1 MALSIKTKIWLPAIA
16 LSIGLVLMSTGSAV
30 RTVKS
35 QAITVKEQ
43 SDQQSKLELA
53 SRWRGLVEA
62 QALRTLGA
70 ALASDEASAALL
82 QGGQEQAL
90 QELTQ
95 LQSSLSA
102 LLTDTMERAAL
113 EAATSQAQALKAS
126 LDAAQKLKAAGDAAA
141 LQAHIQGDTQ
151 GKLKALQSAQQDM
164 VRLTERG
171 ATELRDK
178 AGNERLKTVW
188 GVAGIMA
195 IIIAAVCIGT
205 RLVQRSV
212 TEPLADIVQVTRSI
226 GEGDLTARI
235 VIDRQ
240 DEMGEVLRALAQ
252 MSNSLAELVGQVQRS
267 AGSIGA
273 ASVEIAHGNHDLSN
287 RTEATAANLQRASST
302 LDHLSGVV
310 GQSAA
315 SAREANAL
323 AASAYTVAQSGGQ
336 SVSEVV
342 QTMHRIDHSSKK
354 IVDIIAVIDG
364 IAFQTNILALNAAVE
379 AARAGEQ
386 GRGFAV
392 VASEVRSLAG
402 RSAEAAKEIKQL
414 INASVERVEQ
424 GSAMVDQAGE
434 TMAEVVQSIRRV
446 TDLMGEINAAS
457 SEQASG
463 VAQVGEAVTQ
473 MDQATQQ
480 NAALVEEMAA
490 AAGSLSGQAQE
501 LVQAVAVFKLDSSM
515 GGGGG
520 YSAPA
525 PRPAARR
532 PAAPAPAPARVAA
545 APRASTATKP
555 TAPAKAALQAPKPA
569 ARAAAAPSNNDDWES
584 F

>member
-95 LQSSLSA
+95 VQSSLSA

-178 AGNERLKTVW
+178 AGNERLNTVW

-226 GEGDLTARI
+226 GEGDLTVRI
-235 VIDRQ
+235 VTDRQ

-273 ASVEIAHGNHDLSN
+273 ASVEIAHG
-287 RTEATAANLQRASST
+287 
-302 LDHLSGVV
+302 
-310 GQSAA
+310 
-315 SAREANAL
+315 
-323 AASAYTVAQSGGQ
+323 
-336 SVSEVV
+336 
-342 QTMHRIDHSSKK
+342 TM
-354 IVDIIAVIDG
+354 
-364 IAFQTNILALNAAVE
+364 TCP
-379 AARAGEQ
+379 
-386 GRGFAV
+386 
-392 VASEVRSLAG
+392 
-402 RSAEAAKEIKQL
+402 
-414 INASVERVEQ
+414 
-424 GSAMVDQAGE
+424 
-434 TMAEVVQSIRRV
+434 T
-446 TDLMGEINAAS
+446 
-457 SEQASG
+457 
-463 VAQVGEAVTQ
+463 
-473 MDQATQQ
+473 
-480 NAALVEEMAA
+480 
-490 AAGSLSGQAQE
+490 
-501 LVQAVAVFKLDSSM
+501 
-515 GGGGG
+515 
-520 YSAPA
+520 A
-525 PRPAARR
+525 PRPLPPTCSAHRPHWATSAAWWASRLLRR
-532 PAAPAPAPARVAA
+532 VRLTRWRPRPTPWRKAA
-545 APRASTATKP
+545 ASRSARWCRPCTASTTRP
-555 TAPAKAALQAPKPA
+555 RRLWTSLP
-569 ARAAAAPSNNDDWES
+569 
-584 F
+584 

>member
-95 LQSSLSA
+95 VQSSLSA
-102 LLTDTMERAAL
+102 LLTNTMERAAL

-151 GKLKALQSAQQDM
+151 GKLKALQTAQQGM

-226 GEGDLTARI
+226 GEGDLTVRI
-235 VIDRQ
+235 VTDRQ

-302 LDHLSGVV
+302 LDHLNGVV

-323 AASAYTVAQSGGQ
+323 AASAYTVA
-336 SVSEVV
+336 
-342 QTMHRIDHSSKK
+342 
-354 IVDIIAVIDG
+354 
-364 IAFQTNILALNAAVE
+364 
-379 AARAGEQ
+379 
-386 GRGFAV
+386 
-392 VASEVRSLAG
+392 
-402 RSAEAAKEIKQL
+402 
-414 INASVERVEQ
+414 
-424 GSAMVDQAGE
+424 
-434 TMAEVVQSIRRV
+434 
-446 TDLMGEINAAS
+446 
-457 SEQASG
+457 
-463 VAQVGEAVTQ
+463 
-473 MDQATQQ
+473 
-480 NAALVEEMAA
+480 
-490 AAGSLSGQAQE
+490 
-501 LVQAVAVFKLDSSM
+501 
-515 GGGGG
+515 
-520 YSAPA
+520 
-525 PRPAARR
+525 
-532 PAAPAPAPARVAA
+532 
-545 APRASTATKP
+545 
-555 TAPAKAALQAPKPA
+555 
-569 ARAAAAPSNNDDWES
+569 
-584 F
+584 

>member
-16 LSIGLVLMSTGSAV
+16 VSIGLVLMSVGSAL

-43 SDQQSKLELA
+43 TDQQTKLEMA
-53 SRWRGLVEA
+53 SRWRGLSEA

-70 ALASDEASAALL
+70 VLAADDTSAGLL
-82 QGGQEQAL
+82 QGGQEQA
-90 QELTQ
+90 QGELSEMQTS
-95 LQSSLSA
+95 LQS

-113 EAATSQAQALKAS
+113 EAVLAQQQTLKVS
-126 LDAAQKLKAAGDAAA
+126 LEAAAKLKAAGDPAA
-141 LQAHIQGDTQ
+141 LHAHIRDDVH
-151 GKLKALQSAQQDM
+151 GKLKAVQGAQQDL

-195 IIIAAVCIGT
+195 VIIVAVCLGT

-212 TEPLADIVQVTRSI
+212 TDPLEDIVRVARSI
-226 GEGDLTARI
+226 GDGDLSVHIAT
-235 VIDRQ
+235 DRQ

-252 MSNSLAELVGQVQRS
+252 MSQSLAELVGQVQRS

-273 ASVEIAHGNHDLSN
+273 ASVEIAHGNQDLSN

-302 LDHLSGVV
+302 LDHLSGAV

-315 SAREANAL
+315 SAGEANRL
-323 AASAYTVAQSGGQ
+323 AATAYAVAQSGGE
-336 SVSEVV
+336 SVAAVV
-342 QTMHRIDHSSKK
+342 DTMHRIDSSSKK
-354 IVDIIAVIDG
+354 IVDIISVIDG

-402 RSAEAAKEIKQL
+402 RSAEAAREVKSL
-414 INASVERVEQ
+414 ISASVENVEA
-424 GSAMVDQAGE
+424 GTALVDRAGQ
-434 TMAEVVQSIRRV
+434 TMQELVQSVQRV
-446 TDLMGEINAAS
+446 SGIIEEITASTAEQSGDMQQVNAA
-457 SEQASG
+457 
-463 VAQVGEAVTQ
+463 VGELDQ
-473 MDQATQQ
+473 MTQQ
-480 NAALVEEMAA
+480 NAALVEQSAA
-490 AAGSLSGQAQE
+490 AASGMSEQAGVLE
-501 LVQAVAVFKLDSSM
+501 RLVGRFKL
-515 GGGGG
+515 
-520 YSAPA
+520 A
-525 PRPAARR
+525 
-532 PAAPAPAPARVAA
+532 
-545 APRASTATKP
+545 
-555 TAPAKAALQAPKPA
+555 
-569 ARAAAAPSNNDDWES
+569 
-584 F
+584 

>member
-95 LQSSLSA
+95 VQSSLSA

-151 GKLKALQSAQQDM
+151 GKLKALQTAQQDM

-226 GEGDLTARI
+226 GEGDLTVRI
-235 VIDRQ
+235 VTDRQ

-302 LDHLSGVV
+302 LDHLNGVV

-402 RSAEAAKEIKQL
+402 RSAEAAREVKAL
-414 INASVERVEQ
+414 ISASVENVEA
-424 GSAMVDQAGE
+424 GTALVDRAGQ
-434 TMAEVVQSIRRV
+434 TMQEIVQSVQRV
-446 TDLMGEINAAS
+446 SGIIEEISAS
-457 SEQASG
+457 SAEQSSHMQ
-463 VAQVGEAVTQ
+463 QVNSTVDELEQ
-473 MDQATQQ
+473 MTQQ
-480 NAALVEEMAA
+480 NAALVEESAA
-490 AAGSLSGQAQE
+490 AAGAMSEQAAVLE
-501 LVQAVAVFKLDSSM
+501 RLVGRFKLAGAAHQSS
-515 GGGGG
+515 
-520 YSAPA
+520 Y
-525 PRPAARR
+525 
-532 PAAPAPAPARVAA
+532 
-545 APRASTATKP
+545 
-555 TAPAKAALQAPKPA
+555 
-569 ARAAAAPSNNDDWES
+569 APSPALLTRS
-584 F
+584 

>member
-16 LSIGLVLMSTGSAV
+16 LSIGLVLMSTSSAV

-35 QAITVKEQ
+35 QAVTVKEQ

-95 LQSSLSA
+95 VQSSLSA

-151 GKLKALQSAQQDM
+151 GKLKALQTAQQGM

-226 GEGDLTARI
+226 GEGDLTVRI
-235 VIDRQ
+235 VTDRQ

-302 LDHLSGVV
+302 LDHLNGVV

-342 QTMHRIDHSSKK
+342 KTMHRIDHSSKK

-392 VASEVRSLAG
+392 VASEVRNLAT
-402 RSAEAAKEIKQL
+402 RSAGAAQEIKTL
-414 INASVERVEQ
+414 IQASVERV
-424 GSAMVDQAGE
+424 QAGSE
-434 TMAEVVQSIRRV
+434 LAHNAGGTMAEVVSSIRSV
-446 TDLMGEINAAS
+446 SELMQEISHAS
-457 SEQASG
+457 SSQTNDMLN
-463 VAQVGEAVTQ
+463 VTQ
-473 MDQATQQ
+473 AIVRMDEATQQ
-480 NAALVEEMAA
+480 NAALVEESAA
-490 AAGSLSGQAQE
+490 AAGSLSTQARE
-501 LVQAVAVFKLDSSM
+501 LVQAVAVFRLRRQ
-515 GGGGG
+515 GGQ
-520 YSAPA
+520 A
-525 PRPAARR
+525 
-532 PAAPAPAPARVAA
+532 
-545 APRASTATKP
+545 TA
-555 TAPAKAALQAPKPA
+555 LL
-569 ARAAAAPSNNDDWES
+569 R
-584 F
+584 

>member
-16 LSIGLVLMSTGSAV
+16 VSLGLVLMSTGSAV

-53 SRWRGLVEA
+53 ARWRGLAEA

-70 ALASDEASAALL
+70 ALAADEASAALL
-82 QGGQEQAL
+82 QGGQEQDQ
-90 QELTQ
+90 QELAQ
-95 LQSSLSA
+95 VQSA
-102 LLTDTMERAAL
+102 LGSLLTAPMERAAL
-113 EAATSQAQALKAS
+113 DAATQQAQALKAS
-126 LDAAQKLKAAGDAAA
+126 LEAAQKLKAAGDASA

-151 GKLKALQSAQQDM
+151 GKLKAFQSAQQDM

-178 AGNERLKTVW
+178 AGTERLKTVW

-195 IIIAAVCIGT
+195 IIIVAVCIGT

-212 TEPLADIVQVTRSI
+212 TEPLAYITQVARSI
-226 GEGDLTARI
+226 GAGDLTLHI
-235 VIDRQ
+235 STDRQ
-240 DEMGEVLRALAQ
+240 DEMGEVLRALDQ
-252 MSNSLAELVGQVQRS
+252 MSHSLAELVGQVQRS

-302 LDHLSGVV
+302 LDHLNSAV
-310 GQSAA
+310 GQSAT

-402 RSAEAAKEIKQL
+402 RSAEAAREVKAL
-414 INASVERVEQ
+414 ISASVENVEA
-424 GSAMVDQAGE
+424 GTALVDRAGQ
-434 TMAEVVQSIRRV
+434 TMQEIVQSVQRV
-446 TDLMGEINAAS
+446 SGIIEEITASTAEQSRDMQQVNAA
-457 SEQASG
+457 
-463 VAQVGEAVTQ
+463 VGELEQ
-473 MDQATQQ
+473 MTQQ
-480 NAALVEEMAA
+480 NAALVEESAA
-490 AAGSLSGQAQE
+490 AAGAMSEQAAVLE
-501 LVQAVAVFKLDSSM
+501 RLVGRFKLDGVAQQPS
-515 GGGGG
+515 
-520 YSAPA
+520 YAQARAPA
-525 PRPAARR
+525 AQPALLTR
-532 PAAPAPAPARVAA
+532 
-545 APRASTATKP
+545 S
-555 TAPAKAALQAPKPA
+555 
-569 ARAAAAPSNNDDWES
+569 
-584 F
+584 

>member
-95 LQSSLSA
+95 VQSSLSA

-151 GKLKALQSAQQDM
+151 GKLKALQTAQQDM

-226 GEGDLTARI
+226 GEGDLTVRI
-235 VIDRQ
+235 VTDRQ

-302 LDHLSGVV
+302 LDHLNGVV

-342 QTMHRIDHSSKK
+342 QTMHRIDHSSK

-402 RSAEAAKEIKQL
+402 RSAEAAREVKAL
-414 INASVERVEQ
+414 ISASVENVEA
-424 GSAMVDQAGE
+424 GTALVDRAGQ
-434 TMAEVVQSIRRV
+434 TMQEIVQSVQRV
-446 TDLMGEINAAS
+446 SGIIEEISAS
-457 SEQASG
+457 SAEQSSHMQQ
-463 VAQVGEAVTQ
+463 VNSTVGELEQ
-473 MDQATQQ
+473 MTQQ
-480 NAALVEEMAA
+480 NAALVEESAA
-490 AAGSLSGQAQE
+490 AAGPMSEQAAVLE
-501 LVQAVAVFKLDSSM
+501 RLVGRFKLAGAAHQSS
-515 GGGGG
+515 
-520 YSAPA
+520 Y
-525 PRPAARR
+525 
-532 PAAPAPAPARVAA
+532 
-545 APRASTATKP
+545 
-555 TAPAKAALQAPKPA
+555 
-569 ARAAAAPSNNDDWES
+569 APSPALLTRS
-584 F
+584 

>member
-95 LQSSLSA
+95 VQSSLSA
-102 LLTDTMERAAL
+102 LLTNTMERAAL

-226 GEGDLTARI
+226 GEGDLTVRI
-235 VIDRQ
+235 VTDRQ

-302 LDHLSGVV
+302 LDHLNGVV

-392 VASEVRSLAG
+392 VAGEVRSLAG
-402 RSAEAAKEIKQL
+402 RSAEAAREIKSL
-414 INASVERVEQ
+414 IGASVERVEQ
-424 GSAMVDQAGE
+424 GTRLVDKAGT
-434 TMAEVVQSIRRV
+434 TMTEVVASIRRV
-446 TDLMGEINAAS
+446 TDIMGEISAAS
-457 SEQASG
+457 SEQSSG
-463 VAQVGEAVTQ
+463 VSQVGEAITQ

-480 NAALVEEMAA
+480 NAALVEQSAA
-490 AAGSLSGQAQE
+490 AADGLRLQAGQ
-501 LVQAVAVFKLDSSM
+501 LVDAVAVFKLAS
-515 GGGGG
+515 GLHT
-520 YSAPA
+520 PL
-525 PRPAARR
+525 
-532 PAAPAPAPARVAA
+532 AAPAQRRQAATAA
-545 APRASTATKP
+545 APAGHIGYSG
-555 TAPAKAALQAPKPA
+555 QAVIGA
-569 ARAAAAPSNNDDWES
+569 GA
-584 F
+584 